1 MALCNHCAS
10 MKLAFEYLLRKTA
23 PASAVLIT
31 KVAYDAVDGLI
42 NMVASSYTS
51 EGVLK

>member
-1 MALCNHCAS
+1 MYPHFAS
-10 MKLAFEYLLRKTA
+10 MKRALESVKKTME
-23 PASAVLIT
+23 ASAVMLS

-42 NMVASSYTS
+42 NMLASSYTS

>member
-1 MALCNHCAS
+1 MYPARFNEAYPGVCS
-10 MKLAFEYLLRKTA
+10 KKTTE
-23 PASAVLIT
+23 ASAVMLS

-51 EGVLK
+51 EGLLK

>member
-1 MALCNHCAS
+1 MHP
-10 MKLAFEYLLRKTA
+10 LRFNEACLRVWYNEITE
-23 PASAVLIT
+23 ASAVLIT
-31 KVAYDAVDGLI
+31 MVAYDAVDSLI

>member
-1 MALCNHCAS
+1 MSLITEAELHRL
-10 MKLAFEYLLRKTA
+10 KDA
-23 PASAVLIT
+23 PAEAQASAVMLS
-31 KVAYDAVDGLI
+31 KVAYDSVDSLV

>member
-1 MALCNHCAS
+1 
-10 MKLAFEYLLRKTA
+10 MKRPFESLLRKTTE
-23 PASAVLIT
+23 ASAVMLS
-31 KVAYDAVDGLI
+31 KVAYDAVDSVI

>member
-1 MALCNHCAS
+1 
-10 MKLAFEYLLRKTA
+10 MKRTFESLLRTKTE
-23 PASAVLIT
+23 ASAVMLS